1 MTSFLF
7 YQLIRC
13 KLLLPL
19 PVVLVFVAAPAL
31 ACDLHKGIDAY
42 NKGNYAAALKIIRPL
57 AEGKNSEAQY
67 YLGRMYQKGQGVDKD
82 LEQAEKWYRLAA
94 EGGHA
99 KAQYKIAFGYAFG
112 VGGLDQNDAKAREWL
127 QKSAENGYRK
137 AQKMLARA
145 YQHGKLGL
153 TADPERADYWFA
165 QAEKKKE

>member
-1 MTSFLF
+1 MINPSS
-7 YQLIRC
+7 YQLIWHN
-13 KLLLPL
+13 LLLPGAI
-19 PVVLVFVAAPAL
+19 VLAL
-31 ACDLHKGIDAY
+31 AATPVFACDFHKGVEAY
-42 NKGNYAAALKIIRPL
+42 NKGDYTAALKILRPL

-82 LEQAEKWYRLAA
+82 LGQAERWYRLAA

-112 VGGLDQNDAKAREWL
+112 AGGLNQNDAEARKWL
-127 QKSAENGYRK
+127 QKAADNGYKK

-145 YQHGKLGL
+145 YQRGMFGL
-153 TADPERADYWFA
+153 TTDPERADYWFA